1 MKKNLT
7 LTGMMGVGKSAVGK
21 SLSKR
26 LLMQFSDIDKIIE
39 NTLKMSIQEIF
50 KKKGELFF
58 RKLEEKISLQEA
70 KKKML

>member
-1 MKKNLT
+1 
-7 LTGMMGVGKSAVGK
+7 MMGVGKSAVGK